1 MPPNPI
7 VPEPQRKLSLTDEQI
22 ESRLR
27 FLIDNDAIDVAREM
41 ISSNGLPYL
50 IENGRL
56 QLMLTGTELHLK
68 HFITEDQEMLQLK
81 EDVRK
86 LSTVDDS
93 VLIYGQTG
101 TGKEIIARA
110 LMGDRKGN
118 FIIANCGGMPEY
130 LIESELF
137 GYVKGAFTGANIDR
151 PGMCKMAE
159 NGVLF
164 LDEIGELPIH
174 VQAKLLRMI
183 QEKCIRKVGASA
195 EEKVEGVRFVFAT
208 NKNLPKM
215 VGEGKFREDL
225 YARISTFELVV
236 SSLKERD
243 KTDVPAI
250 AATLDGGKEWL
261 AALAKASINV
271 TELDL
276 QFNVRSLQ
284 RFIRR
289 FKVQGRVSKS

>member
-1 MPPNPI
+1 MAANNPA
-7 VPEPQRKLSLTDEQI
+7 PTQRKLDLTDEQI
-22 ESRLR
+22 EMRLK
-27 FLIDNDAIDVAREM
+27 FFIDGGDILTAQEIID
-41 ISSNGLPYL
+41 SNGLPYL

-56 QLMLTGTELHLK
+56 QLMLKGTELHLK
-68 HFITEDQEMLQLK
+68 HFITADPEMLQLK
-81 EDVRK
+81 DDVRR
-86 LSTVDDS
+86 LSAVDDS

-137 GYVKGAFTGANIDR
+137 GYVKGAFTGATMDR

-164 LDEIGELPIH
+164 MDEIGELPIH

-208 NKNLPKM
+208 NKNLPEM
-215 VGEGKFREDL
+215 VKEGKFREDL

-236 SSLKERD
+236 TTLAKRA

-250 AATLDGGKEWL
+250 AETLEGGKEWL
-261 AALAKASINV
+261 AALEKADINV

-284 RFIRR
+284 RYIRR
-289 FKVQGRVSKS
+289 FKVQGRVSKY